1 MSIINEELKCALKG
15 LSLFLIFMVYQIFG
29 LRIFKFLGFDIANA
43 SIFVKSLI
51 SLVIQ
56 FFLIF
61 LFIYINLNDIK
72 RYLKDFLTN
81 KNTYFKKYF
90 KFWLLSLGLVMITNL
105 IIMLFLPNSLPN
117 NETAIRKT
125 LETAPIYIY
134 ISAVI
139 IAPILEELV
148 FRKGFRMAIS
158 NNIIYILTSGLVFGS
173 LHVIGSLKNLYELVY
188 IIPYSI
194 PGFIFAYV
202 YIKSKNIMV
211 PITLHF
217 IHNGILMSLQIF
229 ILLFG

>member
-1 MSIINEELKCALKG
+1 
-15 LSLFLIFMVYQIFG
+15 
-29 LRIFKFLGFDIANA
+29 
-43 SIFVKSLI
+43 
-51 SLVIQ
+51 
-56 FFLIF
+56 
-61 LFIYINLNDIK
+61 
-72 RYLKDFLTN
+72 
-81 KNTYFKKYF
+81 
-90 KFWLLSLGLVMITNL
+90 
-105 IIMLFLPNSLPN
+105 
-117 NETAIRKT
+117 
-125 LETAPIYIY
+125 
-134 ISAVI
+134 
-139 IAPILEELV
+139 
-148 FRKGFRMAIS
+148 MAIS